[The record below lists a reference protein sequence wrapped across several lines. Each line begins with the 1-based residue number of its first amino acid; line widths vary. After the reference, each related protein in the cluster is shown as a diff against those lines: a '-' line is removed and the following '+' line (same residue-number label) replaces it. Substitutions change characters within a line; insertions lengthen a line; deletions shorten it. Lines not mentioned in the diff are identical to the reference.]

1 MYGSKLWEAKMRIG
15 IHKCHLFK
23 RKALVKRGCQHV
35 TDRKASRYVIL
46 VHKGQHYYVG
56 KKGAVRVG
64 ATLAQSVPLNYST
77 KRILVPSLSPI

>member
-1 MYGSKLWEAKMRIG
+1 MSPIQEK
-15 IHKCHLFK
+15 FVD
-23 RKALVKRGCQHV
+23 ALVKRGCQHV
-35 TDRKASRYVIL
+35 TDRASSRYVIL

-77 KRILVPSLSPI
+77 KRILVPSLSPFEWEQE

>member
-1 MYGSKLWEAKMRIG
+1 MSPIQKK
-15 IHKCHLFK
+15 FVD
-23 RKALVKRGCQHV
+23 ALVKRGCQHV
-35 TDRKASRYVIL
+35 TDRRASRYVIL

-77 KRILVPSLSPI
+77 KRILVPSLSPFEWEQE